1 MLYLLQ
7 KSLHCYVNDYAK
19 FQQKVGKGN
28 IAANRVTSADQSIG
42 FTKDLTCLT
51 WRHFVAFV
59 DNFKQEVHSLL
70 GMFPITL
77 NSLSISGK
85 KQYVWCIYISAL
97 SAWKQIKVISKSY
110 HYINIV
116 NLFLYRE
123 SNYKTASDFKRMFMQ
138 DVRFKCININIIPL
152 ITRSDIF

>member
-1 MLYLLQ
+1 
-7 KSLHCYVNDYAK
+7 
-19 FQQKVGKGN
+19 
-28 IAANRVTSADQSIG
+28 
-42 FTKDLTCLT
+42 
-51 WRHFVAFV
+51 
-59 DNFKQEVHSLL
+59 
-70 GMFPITL
+70 MFPITL

-152 ITRSDIF
+152 ITRSDIFKKFLISKQFDSLRLWNSFFLFLISCWNMTLKAASFFVLFLLRI